1 MTAMV
6 LTAPLAA
13 ADATVEFYHRWGAQG
28 ELKALDAVAQALR
41 AQGHTLTALKADDGT
56 GAAIRAKLAAGQP
69 AVALKMHGQ
78 DLRTWAAQPGAL
90 ADVGAFKGAA
100 RWKAALPVAL
110 LPFMADGAA
119 LHGVPIGM
127 HRSNSVWASKAAFDK
142 AGVEAPASWAEFN
155 AAAVKFKAAG
165 IVPLALGG
173 QDWQEGTLFESV
185 ALGIGGAAFYRAAL
199 VDNDPAALR
208 GPRMLAVF
216 GQMRLLSQMVDPA
229 YDQRSWS
236 DTAALVTRSEAA
248 MQIMGEWV
256 KSEFLLAG
264 QRPGRDFLCFP
275 APGTRGSFVFLS
287 DFVGVF
293 NPGSAAARASAEALV
308 EVVMSK
314 AVQEQFNLSK
324 GSIPARL
331 DVGGAAFDSCAQAAM
346 ADRREAIRD
355 NTMLGSLTYQ
365 HATTDAVKDA
375 IIGVV
380 HAHFHSTMS
389 DAEAVR
395 LVAEKVAAA
404 KGG

>member
-1 MTAMV
+1 MA

-13 ADATVEFYHRWGAQG
+13 AEPAVEFYHRWGAPG
-28 ELKALDAVAQALR
+28 ELKALDAVARALL
-41 AQGHTLTALKADDGT
+41 AKGHALTALKADDATAGT
-56 GAAIRAKLAAGQP
+56 IKARIVAGQP

-78 DLRTWAAQPGAL
+78 DLLGWSAQPGAL

-100 RWKAALPVAL
+100 QWKAALPTAL
-110 LPFMADGAA
+110 LPFMVDGAA
-119 LHGVPIGM
+119 LHGVPVGM

-142 AGVEAPASWAEFN
+142 AGVKVPASWAEFN
-155 AAAVKFKAAG
+155 AAAPKFRAAG

-185 ALGIGGAAFYRAAL
+185 ALGIGGADFYRAAL
-199 VDNDPAALR
+199 VANDPAALQ
-208 GPRMLAVF
+208 GPQMLAVF
-216 GQMRLLSQMVDPA
+216 RQMRLLSQMVDPA
-229 YDQRSWS
+229 YDNRSWS
-236 DTAALVTRSEAA
+236 DTAALVARGDAA

-264 QRPGRDFLCFP
+264 LRPERDFLCFP
-275 APGTRGSFVFLS
+275 APGTKGSFVFLS
-287 DFVGVF
+287 DFIGVF
-293 NPGSAAARASAEALV
+293 HSRDAAARDAAEALV

-331 DVGGAAFDSCAQAAM
+331 DVGGAAFDACAQGAM

-380 HAHFHSTMS
+380 HAHFHSAMS

-395 LVAEKVAAA
+395 QVAEKVRAA

>member
-1 MTAMV
+1 MS
-6 LTAPLAA
+6 
-13 ADATVEFYHRWGAQG
+13 
-28 ELKALDAVAQALR
+28 QALL
-41 AQGHTLTALKADDGT
+41 AKGHALTALKADDATAGT
-56 GAAIRAKLAAGQP
+56 IKARIVAGQP

-78 DLRTWAAQPGAL
+78 DLLGWSAQPGAL

-100 RWKAALPVAL
+100 QWKAALPTAL
-110 LPFMADGAA
+110 LPFMVDGAA
-119 LHGVPIGM
+119 
-127 HRSNSVWASKAAFDK
+127 
-142 AGVEAPASWAEFN
+142 ASWAEFN
-155 AAAVKFKAAG
+155 AAAPKFRAAG

-185 ALGIGGAAFYRAAL
+185 ALGIGGADFYRAAL
-199 VDNDPAALR
+199 VANDPAALQ
-208 GPRMLAVF
+208 GPQMLAVF
-216 GQMRLLSQMVDPA
+216 RQMRLLSQMVDPA
-229 YDQRSWS
+229 YDNRSWS
-236 DTAALVTRSEAA
+236 DTAALVARGDAA

-264 QRPGRDFLCFP
+264 LRPERDFLCFP
-275 APGTRGSFVFLS
+275 APGTKGSFVFLS
-287 DFVGVF
+287 DFIGVF
-293 NPGSAAARASAEALV
+293 HARDAAARDAAEALV

-331 DVGGAAFDSCAQAAM
+331 DVGGAAFDACAQGAM

-365 HATTDAVKDA
+365 HATTDAVKDV

-380 HAHFHSTMS
+380 HAHFHSAMS

-395 LVAEKVAAA
+395 QVAEKVRAA

>member
-1 MTAMV
+1 MTAIA

-13 ADATVEFYHRWGAQG
+13 AEPALEFYHRWGAAG
-28 ELKALDAVAQALR
+28 ELKALDAVTQALR
-41 AQGHTLTALKADDGT
+41 AKGHTLTALPAGDGSA
-56 GAAIRAKLAAGQP
+56 AAIKSNVAAGRP

-78 DLRTWAAQPGAL
+78 DLLGWSAQPGML
-90 ADVGAFKGAA
+90 ADVGAFPGAA
-100 RWKAALPVAL
+100 QWKAALPAAL
-110 LPFMADGAA
+110 LPFMRDGAA

-142 AGVEAPASWAEFN
+142 AGVKAPASWAEFN
-155 AAAVKFKAAG
+155 AAAEKFKAAG

-185 ALGIGGAAFYRAAL
+185 VLGMGGAEFYRAAL
-199 VDNDPAALR
+199 IANDPAALQ
-208 GPRMLAVF
+208 GEQMLAVF
-216 GQMRLLSQMVDPA
+216 RQMRLLSQMVDPA
-229 YDQRSWS
+229 YDKRSWS
-236 DTAALVTRSEAA
+236 DTAALVTRGEAA

-264 QRPGRDFLCFP
+264 LQPQRDFLCFP
-275 APGTRGSFVFLS
+275 SPGTRGSFLFLS
-287 DFVGVF
+287 DFIGVF
-293 NPGSAAARASAEALV
+293 RAGDAAARSATEALV

-314 AVQEQFNLSK
+314 PVQEQFNLSK

-331 DVGGAAFDSCAQAAM
+331 DVDGAAFDACARAAM

-365 HATTDAVKDA
+365 HAGTDAVKDA

-380 HAHFHSTMS
+380 HAHFHSAMS
-389 DAEAVR
+389 EAEAVR
-395 LVAEKVAAA
+395 LLAARVGAA